1 VREDLDRREK
11 HGFEEESKGLRMERI
26 RSQRYDDASPSSTAR
41 QKETREKLNK
51 KISQRRYH
59 EVHTRDGI
67 AFAGSTGVKSF
78 SGTRFLLRLDVCV
91 NFFPGALGGLDSQSP
106 AVDWG
111 IIGTPPGPMFA
122 GTASGRK
129 SLNSESRS
137 GASLNNN

>member
-1 VREDLDRREK
+1 
-11 HGFEEESKGLRMERI
+11 MERMTEI

-41 QKETREKLNK
+41 QKETRKNLI
-51 KISQRRYH
+51 KITQRSH

-67 AFAGSTGVKSF
+67 AFAGSTGVGSF
-78 SGTRFLLRLDVCV
+78 SGTRFLLRLDACV

-106 AVDWG
+106 PVDWG
-111 IIGTPPGPMFA
+111 IIGIPPGPIFA

-137 GASLNNN
+137 GASLNNI